1 MTRNAAASLTLDIR
15 SAPCV
20 ADKDNAAAHAL
31 SIARGAWLRDR
42 ALALVAALVLC
53 LAAAWP
59 IMPACAAD
67 QTVAAETTAARH
79 ADPVVPARSDEIDRV
94 ADTVEELA
102 SRSPAIVR
110 SLPELP
116 AATAAAWHG
125 LDRSESGGRTA
136 ASFGE
141 LLLLSIA
148 VLVAVDLLVGLAL
161 RGSMKRLIGGET
173 VPAGMTATLGAAGL
187 EFLRPLAVAIA
198 SRVLLRTLF
207 GDAGPQTL
215 LAASVLDAVVAVVV
229 IRFLLEVLLRP
240 GWPPGRLVPVEDG
253 QAVRLK
259 TGLTAVAV
267 LARVGQVWAAL
278 LTSDPRLPGVLLV
291 TAFVIPVAYA
301 WLVWTKRDVF
311 GTWLGRLFGSGSPGA
326 VSVGTRFWVG
336 AMGIVVAIVLLLR
349 LYAALAD
356 RPEVPF
362 GTMATVTAMI
372 LLLFGETLV
381 RWVQKHPEASTGRSD
396 VEARLLRSGARLAR
410 VIMIIAAAGYLARVW
425 LVDAL
430 ALVPA
435 DEWPAASRHWWFAGA
450 TAFAGFLAW
459 EVVNFV
465 SGAYL
470 TPAEAEAPEGAP
482 ALTGSGSRIRTLV
495 PLLRAA
501 MLALIVVVFSLAV
514 LAMLGVNITPL
525 VAGASI
531 LGLAIS
537 FGSQTLVRDIIT
549 GVFYL
554 AEDAFRVGEYIDC
567 GKAKGT
573 VEGFALRSLRLR
585 HQSGQLHTIPFG
597 QLGQVTN
604 FSRDW
609 STIKINMRFAR
620 DTDLEALRKATK
632 KISQQ
637 ILDETDY
644 APDFIDPLKM
654 QGVSEILDDALVIT
668 FKFTVTPRR
677 PSEIQREAVRRLL
690 TQLPAAGIRFAAASP
705 TYIQVALPGD
715 MQTAPAPRPD
725 AATGPATPVA
735 GTAS

>member
-1 MTRNAAASLTLDIR
+1 MT
-15 SAPCV
+15 CV
-20 ADKDNAAAHAL
+20 L
-31 SIARGAWLRDR
+31 Q
-42 ALALVAALVLC
+42 ALVLLGVLIGAWAVSPAA
-53 LAAAWP
+53 LAAQP
-59 IMPACAAD
+59 PAAA
-67 QTVAAETTAARH
+67 TEPSAASHAAAAAAAKAAR
-79 ADPVVPARSDEIDRV
+79 ADEIDQIT
-94 ADTVEELA
+94 DTVEELA
-102 SRSPAIVR
+102 SRSPAILR
-110 SLPELP
+110 SVPELP
-116 AATAAAWHG
+116 AATAAAWHA
-125 LDRSESGGRTA
+125 LDRSDAGGRTA
-136 ASFGE
+136 GSFGG
-141 LLLLSIA
+141 LLLLCVVA
-148 VLVAVDLLVGLAL
+148 LVVVDLLVGLAL
-161 RGSMKRLIGGET
+161 RGPKTRLIGTET
-173 VPAGMTATLGAAGL
+173 VPAGMLATLGAAGL
-187 EFLRPLAVAIA
+187 ELLRPLAVAIA
-198 SRVLLRTLF
+198 SRILLGAVF
-207 GDAGPQTL
+207 GDAGPQTA
-215 LAASVLDAVVAVVV
+215 LAGTVLGAVVTV
-229 IRFLLEVLLRP
+229 ILLRFLLEVLLRP
-240 GWPPGRLVPVEDG
+240 GLPAGRLVPVEDG
-253 QAVRLK
+253 QAARLK
-259 TGLTAVAV
+259 TGFTAVAV

-278 LTSDPRLPGVLLV
+278 LASDPRLPAVLLV
-291 TAFVIPVAYA
+291 TALAIPAAYA
-301 WLVWTKRDVF
+301 WLVWTMRDVF
-311 GTWLGRLFGSGSPGA
+311 GTWLGRLLGSGSPGA
-326 VSVGTRFWVG
+326 VTVGRRVWIGV
-336 AMGIVVAIVLLLR
+336 MGMVVVLVLLLR

-362 GTMATVTAMI
+362 GSMATVTVLI

-381 RWVQKHPEASTGRSD
+381 RWVQKHPDASKGRGD

-410 VIMIIAAAGYLARVW
+410 VIMLIAAAGYLSRVW

-430 ALVPA
+430 AIVPA
-435 DEWPAASRHWWFAGA
+435 EEWPEASRHWWFAGA

-470 TPAEAEAPEGAP
+470 TPAEAEAAEDAP
-482 ALTGSGSRIRTLV
+482 APTGSGSRIRTLV

-501 MLALIVVVFSLAV
+501 MLVLIFVVFSLAV
-514 LAMLGVNITPL
+514 LSMLGVNITPL

-573 VEGFALRSLRLR
+573 VESFALRSVRLR
-585 HQSGQLHTIPFG
+585 HQSGMLHTIPFG

-637 ILDETDY
+637 LIDETDY
-644 APDFIDPLKM
+644 AADFTSPLKM

-668 FKFTVTPRR
+668 FKFTVIPRR

-690 TQLPAAGIRFAAASP
+690 TQLPAKGIRFAAATP

-715 MQTAPAPRPD
+715 TQVVQGPRLPAG
-725 AATGPATPVA
+725 AEGGTPVA